1 MRNRHIPQRSC
12 VICGVKTSKREL
24 VRIVMTPERECAVD
38 DTGKRSGRGAY
49 LCRRP
54 GCWDAALK
62 GGRLAAALRGR
73 IEQSD
78 RERLT
83 AFAEGIRTA
92 AETAGTTA

>member
-12 VICGVKTSKREL
+12 VICRVKTSKREL

-49 LCRRP
+49 LCRQP

-62 GGRLAAALRGR
+62 GGRLAVALRGR
-73 IEQSD
+73 IEESD
-78 RERLT
+78 RERLS
-83 AFAEGIRTA
+83 AFAASMQTA
-92 AETAGTTA
+92 AETAETTA

>member
-1 MRNRHIPQRSC
+1 MRNRHIPRRSC

-49 LCRRP
+49 LCRKP
-54 GCWDAALK
+54 ACWESALK

-73 IEQSD
+73 IEQGD
-78 RERLT
+78 RERLV
-83 AFAEGIRTA
+83 AFAEEIRTA
-92 AETAGTTA
+92 SEAAGTTV

>member
-49 LCRRP
+49 LCHKP
-54 GCWDAALK
+54 ACWDSALK
-62 GGRLAAALRGR
+62 GGRLSAALRGR
-73 IEQSD
+73 IEESD

-83 AFAEGIRTA
+83 AFAEGIRAA
-92 AETAGTTA
+92 AEAAGTTA

>member
-49 LCRRP
+49 LCRKAA
-54 GCWDAALK
+54 CWESALK

-73 IEQSD
+73 IEQGD
-78 RERLT
+78 RERLA
-83 AFAEGIRTA
+83 AFAEEIRTA
-92 AETAGTTA
+92 AEAAGTTA

>member
-12 VICGVKTSKREL
+12 VTCGVKTSKREL

-49 LCRRP
+49 LCRQP
-54 GCWDAALK
+54 GCWDTALK

-73 IEQSD
+73 IAQSD

-83 AFAEGIRTA
+83 AFAEDIRA
-92 AETAGTTA
+92 AGETAGTTA

>member
-1 MRNRHIPQRSC
+1 
-12 VICGVKTSKREL
+12 
-24 VRIVMTPERECAVD
+24 MTPERECVVD

-73 IEQSD
+73 IEQGD
-78 RERLT
+78 RGRLA
-83 AFAEGIRTA
+83 AFAEGIRA
-92 AETAGTTA
+92 DAETAGTTA

>member
-1 MRNRHIPQRSC
+1 
-12 VICGVKTSKREL
+12 
-24 VRIVMTPERECAVD
+24 MTPERECAVD

-49 LCRRP
+49 LCRQP
-54 GCWDAALK
+54 GCWDSALK
-62 GGRLAAALRGR
+62 GGRLTAALRGR
-73 IEQSD
+73 IEQGD

>member
-12 VICGVKTSKREL
+12 VICGMKTSKREL

-49 LCRRP
+49 LCRQP
-54 GCWDAALK
+54 ACWDRALR

-73 IEQSD
+73 IEQGD
-78 RERLT
+78 HERLT
-83 AFAEGIRTA
+83 AFAAGIREEA
-92 AETAGTTA
+92 QPAGTTG

>member
-49 LCRRP
+49 LCRQP
-54 GCWDAALK
+54 GCWDSALR

-73 IEQSD
+73 IEQRD
-78 RERLT
+78 HERL
-83 AFAEGIRTA
+83 AEFAVGIRTA
-92 AETAGTTA
+92 ADTARTAG

>member
-12 VICGVKTSKREL
+12 VVCGEKTSKREL

-54 GCWDAALK
+54 ECWDAALRR
-62 GGRLAAALRGR
+62 GRLAAALRGQ

-78 RERLT
+78 KERLA
-83 AFAEGIRTA
+83 AFAAGIRTA
-92 AETAGTTA
+92 AETAGTAG